1 MKENMN
7 RNIAELVIGNYFADK
22 YLYAG
27 SNTYEH
33 LCDVIN
39 KVIEFY
45 KTLQEND
52 LLWENEDNAPCCSG
66 IVYDSYKKACG
77 RHAQEMWETH
87 LPPYLLVFECLCEN
101 IKLFF
106 SGKKSFGFDLKDYD
120 EEVKND
126 AMEFVAFLE
135 NALKEEK

>member
-7 RNIAELVIGNYFADK
+7 RNIAELVVGNYFADK

-39 KVIEFY
+39 KVIGFY

-52 LLWENEDNAPCCSG
+52 LLFENEYNAPCYSG
-66 IVYDSYKKACG
+66 LVYDSYKKALWQTRTG
-77 RHAQEMWETH
+77 NVGNT
-87 LPPYLLVFECLCEN
+87 PSTVFAC
-101 IKLFF
+101 I
-106 SGKKSFGFDLKDYD
+106 
-120 EEVKND
+120 
-126 AMEFVAFLE
+126 
-135 NALKEEK
+135 